1 MTNHPPPRDAGQR
14 KRDALRLLETEEDA
28 WVSSASPD
36 GAPTL
41 VPLSFVWHGERL
53 VMSTKGTNPTAR
65 NLAARG
71 ESRVALG
78 TTRDVV
84 LADCTVEVLANDA
97 LPQDATDALAAK
109 LGWNPRGRDPWV
121 FLRFTP
127 HRLLVWREANE
138 LAGREL
144 MRDGVWRV

>member
-1 MTNHPPPRDAGQR
+1 MRTLPPPRDAAQR

-28 WVSSASPD
+28 WVSSASAD

-41 VPLSFVWHGERL
+41 VPLSFIWHRERL

-97 LPQDATDALAAK
+97 LPLDAADALAVK
-109 LGWNPRGRDPWV
+109 LGWNPRGRAAWV

-127 HRLLVWREANE
+127 HRLLVWREENE

-144 MRDGVWRV
+144 LRNGVWQV

>member
-1 MTNHPPPRDAGQR
+1 MRTLPPPRDAGQR
-14 KRDALRLLETEEDA
+14 KRDMLRLLETEEDA
-28 WVSSASPD
+28 WVSSASAD

-41 VPLSFVWHGERL
+41 VPLSFVWHDERL

-65 NLAARG
+65 NLAARP

-97 LPQDATDALAAK
+97 LPQDAADALAAK
-109 LGWNPRGRDPWV
+109 LGWNPRGYASWV

-127 HRLLVWREANE
+127 HRLLVWREENE
-138 LAGREL
+138 LAGRVL